1 MSVLMTHKILLNIYL
16 IQCASEIP
24 KLII

>member
-1 MSVLMTHKILLNIYL
+1 MTHKILLNIYL
-16 IQCASEIP
+16 LQCASEIP